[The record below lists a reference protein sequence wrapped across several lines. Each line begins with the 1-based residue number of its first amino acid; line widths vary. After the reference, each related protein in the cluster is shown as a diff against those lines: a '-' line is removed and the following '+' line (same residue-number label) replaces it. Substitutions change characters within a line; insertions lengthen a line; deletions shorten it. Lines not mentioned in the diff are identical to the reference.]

1 MNTSESTSS
10 FTMFPNDLLEAIYST
25 NFNAT
30 QKDIL
35 HLVVRYT
42 YGFHRES
49 HSLALEFIA
58 KGINKT
64 KGNVQKQLK
73 ELIKCN
79 VIIEVSKQKGT
90 ESRMLKVNTNYHSW
104 KKFKVSRIETIE
116 NDEDRVV
123 QSDYPRV
130 VQSDYSRVV
139 LSDHQERNNL
149 NKNLKKSSYSDEFEE
164 FFREYPRSENKPV
177 THHEWKKATREHDPK
192 DITRAAKNYKRAKA
206 DTDATYIHTSY
217 NFLKKGEYLNHLQ
230 QNETK
235 KPIPDF
241 DEENWL

>member
-10 FTMFPNDLLEAIYST
+10 FTMFPNNLLEAIYST

-35 HLVVRYT
+35 LLVVRYT

-58 KGINKT
+58 KGINRE

-79 VIIEVSKQKGT
+79 VIIEVSKQKGI
-90 ESRMLKVNTNYHSW
+90 ESRVLKVNANYHSW

-116 NDEDRVV
+116 IDEDRVV

-130 VQSDYSRVV
+130 VQSDY
-139 LSDHQERNNL
+139 QERNNL

-177 THHEWKKATREHDPK
+177 THHEWMQATKEHEPA
-192 DITRAAKNYKRAKA
+192 DILRAAKNYKRAKA
-206 DTDATYIHTSY
+206 DTDATYIHKSY
-217 NFLKKGEYLNHLQ
+217 NFLKNGEYLKHLQ
-230 QNETK
+230 QSESK
-235 KPIPDF
+235 KPGYEWDP
-241 DEENWL
+241 EHWC

>member
-1 MNTSESTSS
+1 MNTRESTAP
-10 FTMFPNDLLEAIYST
+10 FTKTPNDLQEAMYST
-25 NFNAT
+25 DFNAT
-30 QKDIL
+30 QFKIL
-35 HLVVRYT
+35 MLVIRYT

-58 KGINKT
+58 KGINTT

-90 ESRMLKVNTNYHSW
+90 ESRALKVNANYHSW

-116 NDEDRVV
+116 PDEDRVV

-130 VQSDYSRVV
+130 VQSDHPRVV
-139 LSDHQERNNL
+139 QSDYQERNNL

-164 FFREYPRSENKPV
+164 FYREYPRSENKPI

-192 DITRAAKNYKRAKA
+192 DITRAAKNYKRMKV
-206 DTDATYIHTSY
+206 DTDHEFLHKSY
-217 NFLKKGEYLNHLQ
+217 NFLKKEVYLDYLHKQ
-230 QNETK
+230 EPK
-235 KPIPDF
+235 KISLEF
-241 DEENWL
+241 KEEDWM